1 MSCFFPPIFKKNTYK
16 KVKFSIIGIVLAL
29 ILLLSGC
36 KMARAVVAAPFK
48 AVGWGA
54 TKVSEVVSGTE
65 EENSAP
71 KIYKLNPDGTLTEKN
86 SKSTVGQ
93 SKSEIN
99 FKPLIVWGIILVSI
113 ALIARFLM
121 NKHVYKNIKK

>member
-16 KVKFSIIGIVLAL
+16 KVKFSIIGIVLASV
-29 ILLLSGC
+29 LLFSGC

-54 TKVSEVVSGTE
+54 TKVSEAVGGVE
-65 EENSAP
+65 EENSKP
-71 KIYKLNPDGTLTEKN
+71 KIYELNPNGTLTEKK
-86 SKSTVGQ
+86 SKSTTGQ

-99 FKPLIVWGIILVSI
+99 FKPLVMWGIILVSI
-113 ALIARFLM
+113 ALIVRFLM
-121 NKHVYKNIKK
+121 NRYVYKNFKE